1 MAGRSILD
9 KFKRSE
15 ICAVVA
21 MGCSRQVAARYVG
34 CSRSTIY
41 RTALRDPEFR
51 RQLLHAEA
59 RYEVFH
65 LGNIGEAARCK
76 QYWRAAAWILE
87 RKYPQ
92 RYAPRPA
99 NVPTAAEI
107 SELLGRFAEI
117 VVEEVP
123 ANEQQ
128 RQIFARLKGLLAEFN
143 RPRDARGRPA
153 LPAPETDPDA
163 EVPDDAEDA

>member
-1 MAGRSILD
+1 MARSILD
-9 KFKRSE
+9 EFKRSE

-41 RTALRDPEFR
+41 RTALRDLAFR
-51 RQLLHAEA
+51 RQLQKAEGHYEILH
-59 RYEVFH
+59 
-65 LGNIGEAARCK
+65 LSNISEAAKCK

-92 RYAPRPA
+92 RYAPQPA
-99 NVPTAAEI
+99 NVPTAAQI

-123 ANEQQ
+123 SNRQQ
-128 RQIFARLKGLLAEFN
+128 RQILTRLKGLLAKFN
-143 RPRDARGRPA
+143 RPQDARGRPA
-153 LPAPETDPDA
+153 LPPPEADHGA
-163 EVPDDAEDA
+163 ELPDDGEAA